1 MMFLRASILCL
12 VVTFGT
18 LPHAVK
24 GADMSSSSAKLLVD
38 EYTGAIVVIGGTS
51 EARSDPVIRVIED
64 TVVSQP
70 PPFSSGQTVV
80 VPRTR
85 IEIDRAASDKAPD
98 RTIRIVEEPQVSHPP
113 PFAKGGRS
121 VVVPRTRIIIEDPE
135 GRTWAPL
142 RPNESAQSLV
152 EKLNQLG
159 LSRTDLIAVLDSL
172 KRWGIYRGDVTLK

>member
-85 IEIDRAASDKAPD
+85 I
-98 RTIRIVEEPQVSHPP
+98 
-113 PFAKGGRS
+113 
-121 VVVPRTRIIIEDPE
+121 IIEDPE